1 MERLFKLSIK
11 AAVFAAGLIL
21 LPVLSSRL
29 IIIYLPEL
37 DYDMLVKMSRLMFLI
52 VYILLPL
59 LFKIVFLKRLPKFLT
74 FFGLYLGLV
83 SLGILYG
90 IAN

>member
-1 MERLFKLSIK
+1 MKKLTKLLPKIFLFI
-11 AAVFAAGLIL
+11 AGLIL

-37 DYDMLVKMSRLMFLI
+37 DYDMLVKMSRLMFLTA
-52 VYILLPL
+52 YILLPL
-59 LFKIVFLKRLPKFLT
+59 LFKIVFLKQLPKFLT